1 MTLIFFDPDS
11 ISECKMLKGKIVD
24 LEMKVR
30 LLHTRESS
38 QGVSRSLRKSISQ
51 ATSIQGIRGL
61 KGKDFEKWGAQFLRQ
76 VLANCELFTAT
87 FKGS

>member
-1 MTLIFFDPDS
+1 
-11 ISECKMLKGKIVD
+11 MLKGKIVD

-30 LLHTRESS
+30 LLHTRVESR
-38 QGVSRSLRKSISQ
+38 SRSLRKSISQ